1 MQFGEERSRSRVF
14 EWRIVHDMMLERIEC
29 FGDWEREQLVWP
41 TERLEGFDPLGE
53 NSISKDRQE
62 FSMQYLSHRYWKIWK
77 GLTKDKKTRNH
88 TGLCKDLQ
96 ADLYYRS
103 KILEA
108 KKNGNESRDVGLG
121 YFMKGSVCH
130 HKISLVAWI
139 PHHWLR
145 LSGIWA
151 TRRGR

>member
-41 TERLEGFDPLGE
+41 TERLEEFDPLGE

-77 GLTKDKKTRNH
+77 SLTKDKKTRNH

-121 YFMKGSVCH
+121 YFMKAVFATI
-130 HKISLVAWI
+130 KFPL
-139 PHHWLR
+139 WLEFHIT
-145 LSGIWA
+145 G
-151 TRRGR
+151 